1 MTGAASVHPPPS
13 PDLRNIRLLLLDVD
27 GVMTDGLV
35 HFDAEGREFKSF
47 HIHDAAGLVYWNR
60 TGGLSGFVSGR
71 AGGSGKVVHDHAH
84 HLGVH
89 EVHLGCRDK
98 AAVLDEILARRDL
111 RPEHV
116 AYVGDDLLDLPV
128 LERVGF
134 AVSVPSGR
142 SEVQS
147 RVHLV
152 TRADG
157 GRGAVR
163 EVVELL
169 LKAQGRWDDLVR
181 RGGRP

>member
-1 MTGAASVHPPPS
+1 MTRAT
-13 PDLRNIRLLLLDVD
+13 PDLRVIRLLLLDVD
-27 GVMTDGLV
+27 GVLTDGMV
-35 HFDAEGREFKSF
+35 HFDASGHEFKSF

-60 TGGLSGFVSGR
+60 SGGLSGFISGR
-71 AGGSGKVVHDHAH
+71 SGSVVHERAQQ
-84 HLGVH
+84 LGVH

-98 AAVLDEILARRDL
+98 AAVLDDILARRAL
-111 RPEHV
+111 QPAQV

-134 AVSVPSGR
+134 AVSVPAGR
-142 SEVQS
+142 PEVRE

-152 TRADG
+152 TEAHG

-169 LKAQGRWDDLVR
+169 LKAQDRWRDLVR
-181 RGGRP
+181 RGGMT